1 MGEGSQALKNGYG
14 YPLCQGTPFLY
25 TVSVMRLDYRR
36 ALSLCGG
43 MALILLVAACGGRES
58 DVPLDVQAQAINQR
72 LMCPVC
78 PSETIDQSQVQLA
91 QQMRTIVQEKLVA
104 GESREEIF
112 QFFVERY
119 GESVLASPPRRG
131 FNLLVWLV
139 PPVALIVGGGVL
151 YAVLRTMRRQS
162 AGSTGVGASIEM
174 LHDDT
179 LEPYLQSVDEEMRPF
194 LEAGHSA
201 DSNRPLESPSSGIQE
216 QARS

>member
-1 MGEGSQALKNGYG
+1 M
-14 YPLCQGTPFLY
+14 
-25 TVSVMRLDYRR
+25 
-36 ALSLCGG
+36 
-43 MALILLVAACGGRES
+43 
-58 DVPLDVQAQAINQR
+58 PLDVQAQAINQR

-78 PSETIDQSQVQLA
+78 PSETIDQSQVELA
-91 QQMRTIVQEKLVA
+91 QQMRTIVQGKLVA
-104 GESREEIF
+104 GESREEIL

-139 PPVALIVGGGVL
+139 PPVALMVGGGVL

-162 AGSTGVGASIEM
+162 AGSTGGAASVEVPY
-174 LHDDT
+174 DES

-194 LEAGHSA
+194 LEAGNSA
-201 DSNRPLESPSSGIQE
+201 DSSKPLESPGSGIQE